1 MKTDISNG
9 PIRLARRDVLMKGGA
24 GVLGTFIAAS
34 TVNIAGAQTP
44 SAANVMANLK
54 SIKMGDFNPNYANQ
68 WTFRLAQAL
77 GFLEDGGIEDVEI
90 ILSDEYMAGLVGR
103 SLDIAHGDTS
113 EFLAAGNA
121 SGLPITMISMH
132 RDFEWWIMGVRAGIE
147 TPEDLK
153 GKTVTGGSLAGR
165 NTWIMRQVLMQM
177 GLDPNADVNFVPS
190 SGGSDSRL
198 GAVINGSIDAASL
211 FPRHQAALNE
221 AGGKFIFQEL
231 VSAPQE
237 SFAVMGDWLEKNAD
251 TAQAWILADLKARQ
265 WLHDPANKERAYQ
278 IMIDLGYDIPDE
290 FRALYDVELAQ
301 LSRDGGFDSAEAMD
315 DFVATLVETGN
326 LPEGLDWRPYFD
338 FTYLWAA
345 QDALGLER
353 RPPSL

>member
-1 MKTDISNG
+1 MTKYGSNG

-24 GVLGTFIAAS
+24 GVLGTIIAAS
-34 TVNIAGAQTP
+34 TANIAGAQTP
-44 SAANVMANLK
+44 SADAVMANLK
-54 SIKMGDFNPNYANQ
+54 KLVMGDFNPNYANQ
-68 WTFRLAQAL
+68 WGFRLAQSL
-77 GFLEDGGIEDVEI
+77 GFLEAGGIEELEI
-90 ILSDEYMAGLVGR
+90 ILSDEYMAGLIGG

-113 EFLAAGNA
+113 EFLAAGNS

-132 RDFEWWIMGVRAGIE
+132 RDFEWWIMGVGKDIE

-153 GKTVTGGSLAGR
+153 GKTVTGGGLAGR
-165 NTWIMRQVLMQM
+165 NTWIMRQVLIKM
-177 GLDPNADVNFVPS
+177 GLDPDTDMNFVPS

-198 GAVINGSIDAASL
+198 GAVVNGSIDAASM
-211 FPRHQAALNE
+211 FPRHRATLE
-221 AGGKFIFQEL
+221 ESGGKFIFEEL
-231 VSAPQE
+231 VNAPQE
-237 SFAVMGDWLEKNAD
+237 GFAVMGDWLEKNAD

-265 WLHDPANKERAYQ
+265 WLHDPANKEQAYQ
-278 IMIDLGYDIPDE
+278 IMIDLGYDIPDS

-301 LSRDGGFDSAEAMD
+301 LSVDGGFDSAEAMQE
-315 DFVATLVETGN
+315 FVGTLVETGN

-345 QDALGLER
+345 QDALGITR